1 MQKRTMVFSL
11 IAVWLLAT
19 VSTFAG
25 DTTKAKGMI
34 ISRTGETIIVSG
46 ADGKTT
52 VVLDDNTKVQKPK
65 GVFRHKDV
73 SAAVLIPGLKV
84 EVEGTQD
91 AQGRLTAKTIRFDA
105 NDLETAQMIQAGLH
119 PTAVDVA
126 ANQQAIAANSKDIDA
141 NKQGIAANQQAIA
154 ANSADIQK
162 NIDDIESQT
171 KRFNEL
177 SEYDVKGDLTVNF
190 KSGSAKV
197 SPDDMAKLKQLAQS
211 ATGLTGYIVEV
222 KGYADST
229 GNAAMNTTLSQNRA
243 QAVINVLVQQ
253 GGVPVRHIVAP
264 AAYGETHEMASNETS
279 KGRAENRRVEVK
291 ILVNKG
297 IAGS

>member
-1 MQKRTMVFSL
+1 MQKRTMLFSL

-52 VVLDDNTKVQKPK
+52 VVLDDSTKVQKPK

>member
-52 VVLDDNTKVQKPK
+52 VVLDDSTKVQKPK

-190 KSGSAKV
+190 KSGSA
-197 SPDDMAKLKQLAQS
+197 
-211 ATGLTGYIVEV
+211 
-222 KGYADST
+222 
-229 GNAAMNTTLSQNRA
+229 
-243 QAVINVLVQQ
+243 
-253 GGVPVRHIVAP
+253 
-264 AAYGETHEMASNETS
+264 
-279 KGRAENRRVEVK
+279 
-291 ILVNKG
+291 
-297 IAGS
+297 